1 MREWSTLAGCRWG
14 VALLAAAALV
24 LSWNVSAQPATDTQA
39 DGLAFMA
46 RLQQAARHQDY
57 SGVFIYQ
64 QGSVML
70 SSLIVHM
77 IDESGEHQRVEI
89 LDGRTH
95 REFLRHNREVL
106 SLFPEARVVLVESRE
121 TEHFPSFFVGQP
133 EELARHYAIELVSEP
148 GRVAGRPCR
157 IAHLVPRDA
166 LRWGY
171 RVCADLETGL
181 LLKVQTVDAAGAV
194 LEQVAFSEVQLG
206 QRIDPERLKPKH
218 DVSGWKRMHTGQA
231 VDLIAAGW
239 HIPAPAGFV
248 PISQVQR
255 TLKHSNTVKQM
266 VLSDGLAAISVFIEH
281 RQPERQAAPGS
292 AEHGATSVYRREYGE
307 YWLTVL
313 GEVPAQ
319 TVRTVA
325 ETIRHDAGTGVGG

>member
-1 MREWSTLAGCRWG
+1 MPMWSTVAGRRWSI
-14 VALLAAAALV
+14 ALLAALALA
-24 LSWNVSAQPATDTQA
+24 LHWNVSAQEAGEAQA
-39 DGLAFMA
+39 AGLAFMA
-46 RLQQAARHQDY
+46 RLQHAARHQDY

-70 SSLIVHM
+70 SSQIVHM
-77 IDESGEHQRVEI
+77 TDETGEHQRVEI

-133 EELARHYAIELVSEP
+133 QELARHYAIELVPDP
-148 GRVAGRPCR
+148 GRVAGHQCQ
-157 IAHLVPRDA
+157 IAHLVPRDT

-181 LLKVQTVDAAGAV
+181 LLKVQTVNPEGVV

-206 QRIDPERLKPKH
+206 QRVDPERLKPNH
-218 DVSGWKRMHTGQA
+218 DVSDWKRMHTGQA
-231 VDLIAAGW
+231 IDLVAAGW
-239 HIPAPAGFV
+239 HIPAPAGFA

-255 TLKHSNTVKQM
+255 TLKHSKNVRQM
-266 VLSDGLAAISVFIEH
+266 VLSDGLAAISVFIEN
-281 RQPERQAAPGS
+281 RQPERQAAPGA
-292 AEHGATSVYRREYGE
+292 AEQGATSVYRREYGE

-319 TVRTVA
+319 TVRSVA
-325 ETIRHDAGTGVGG
+325 ETIRYDGGADPGN